1 MTEQPASGDL
11 TDAVARAVLGTAGV
25 AFLRP
30 GLAQLL
36 RASGPL
42 TRLNRDG
49 GGAGSGWSGR
59 SAGVRVKGGGDAG
72 RWHVEVHVV
81 LHRGH
86 RAVDV
91 TRAVRAAVAE
101 TVREALGAPEP
112 PRVSVTVT
120 GLV

>member
-1 MTEQPASGDL
+1 MTEQLASGDL
-11 TDAVARAVLGTAGV
+11 TDAVARAVLGTPGV

-30 GLAQLL
+30 GVAQLL
-36 RASGPL
+36 RASRALARVRPTGD
-42 TRLNRDG
+42 RL
-49 GGAGSGWSGR
+49 GR
-59 SAGVRVKGGGDAG
+59 PPRSSGVRVTRGEGAE
-72 RWHVEVHVV
+72 RWHVEVYVV

-91 TRAVRAAVAE
+91 TREVRAAVADAVR
-101 TVREALGAPEP
+101 TVAGVRD

>member
-1 MTEQPASGDL
+1 MTEQRASGDL
-11 TDAVARAVLGTAGV
+11 TDTVARAVLGTAGV

-36 RASGPL
+36 RASGPF
-42 TRLNRDG
+42 
-49 GGAGSGWSGR
+49 GR
-59 SAGVRVKGGGDAG
+59 ARTGTPGTGRPSHSSGVRVTPLGGTG
-72 RWHVEVHVV
+72 RWRVEVHVV

-91 TRAVRAAVAE
+91 TRAVRAAVTESLRGTAE
-101 TVREALGAPEP
+101 GALQ
-112 PRVSVTVT
+112 VSVTVTVT

>member
-1 MTEQPASGDL
+1 MTEQRASGEL
-11 TDAVARAVLGTAGV
+11 TDTVARAVLDTAGV

-36 RASGPL
+36 RASSPL
-42 TRLNRDG
+42 SRVRTASP
-49 GGAGSGWSGR
+49 GAGR
-59 SAGVRVKGGGDAG
+59 SAHSSGVRVTRLGGTGW
-72 RWHVEVHVV
+72 WHVEVYVV

-91 TRAVRAAVAE
+91 TRSVRAAV
-101 TVREALGAPEP
+101 TEALCGATGAPLQ
-112 PRVSVTVT
+112 VSVTVT

>member
-1 MTEQPASGDL
+1 MTEQRATGDL
-11 TDAVARAVLGTAGV
+11 TDTVARAVLDTAGV

-36 RASGPL
+36 RTSGPL
-42 TRLNRDG
+42 ARVRAG
-49 GGAGSGWSGR
+49 GTGR
-59 SAGVRVKGGGDAG
+59 PSHSSGVRVTRLGGTG
-72 RWHVEVHVV
+72 RWHVEVHLV
-81 LHRGH
+81 LHRGR

-91 TRAVRAAVAE
+91 TRAVRAAV
-101 TVREALGAPEP
+101 TEALRGEVGSP

>member
-1 MTEQPASGDL
+1 MTEQHASGEL
-11 TDAVARAVLGTAGV
+11 TDTVARAVLDTAGV

-42 TRLNRDG
+42 SRVR
-49 GGAGSGWSGR
+49 AGSPVAGR
-59 SAGVRVKGGGDAG
+59 SSHSSGVRVRRLGGTGG
-72 RWHVEVHVV
+72 WHIEVHVV

-91 TRAVRAAVAE
+91 TRSVRAAV
-101 TVREALGAPEP
+101 TEALRGAADAPL
-112 PRVSVTVT
+112 RVSVTVT